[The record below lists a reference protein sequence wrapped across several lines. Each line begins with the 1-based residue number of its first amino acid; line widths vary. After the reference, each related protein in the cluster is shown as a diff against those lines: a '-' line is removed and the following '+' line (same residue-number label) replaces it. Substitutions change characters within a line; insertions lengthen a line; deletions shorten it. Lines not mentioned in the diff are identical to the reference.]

1 MNIFQK
7 FTLRAL
13 KKNRVRTLVTII
25 GIIISMAMFTAVVES
40 VYSAVQF
47 LIRNE
52 EAASGA
58 FHGYYNDMTA
68 GEADMLAEQKGID
81 KTSKLRTVG
90 WSMIRRDDTYKP
102 YILICAADENIDE
115 LISVRMLDGRMPQ
128 NENEIALPVHL
139 LSAYSD
145 GVKIG
150 DTLTLPVGRRVSEDG
165 DTLGANDYLLYKV
178 KTDDTSSSSDGS
190 KESDGSNGTDES
202 GKITDVS
209 DYRIQWEESIADTKD
224 INYTVVGIFERLD
237 RTIEYYDSPG
247 YTALTY
253 DGGASGGADTDAY
266 ADSYRVFFTVDDP
279 RSFGKY
285 VAAHPQNCDLH
296 RHGDLLNYYGSFANS
311 SISQVAT
318 GMVTVL
324 FLLIF
329 FGSVSLIYNSFSI
342 SVGERTRQF
351 GMLKSVGA
359 TGRQIRGS
367 VIFEV
372 LVLCGVGIPLG
383 MIAGCAG
390 IGVTFWCLKD
400 QFGFLATSAT
410 AADGLVEMHLAITP
424 AGLLLAALVCLF
436 TALVSAWIPAR
447 RAMKLSPVEAIRQ
460 SADVKLRRR
469 DVRSSPITKL
479 LFGFE
484 GMMAAKNFSR
494 NRKRYRSTVISI
506 FLSVT
511 LFVSASSFCA
521 YLTDAAGT
529 YSTNEGI
536 DLGYYHWKTADSVDD
551 TPTADEMYEKL
562 CAVEGVRQSTK
573 YKFSMFDFKLSR
585 ADADPQ
591 LIKNAAI
598 FNAEEVGDDA
608 FFMSGYVVFL
618 DDDSFREFCTQ
629 NKLNADAY
637 YDSEAP
643 QAILCGDLKVKNY
656 ENGASH
662 IYKTSVVKSAS
673 LPLTVN
679 VKSYRTIDGYSL
691 IETREDDSGK
701 ETYYYYDIAYV
712 KEVQESGEGYDRS
725 KAIALS
731 EDEAFVDIPVR
742 VAAATEARPMVA
754 DIAGEMC
761 FVYPLSMHDALY
773 HDVFNINTITSQRT
787 NFAFAVDDY
796 KAAAED
802 MRRILISSGI
812 NESYLYNYS
821 AELESERMLVRVI
834 NVFAWGFIVLISMIA
849 MVNMFNTI
857 STNILLRRREFAML
871 RSVGMTSRGL
881 KKMMNYEC
889 IKYGAKGLIL
899 GLPTALAITFVI
911 YNINQTAY
919 SAEFYVPWYSI
930 VIAIASVF
938 LVVFATMLYTMR
950 TIRDDNTIDA
960 LKNENL

>member
-1 MNIFQK
+1 MSIFQK

-52 EAASGA
+52 VAASGA
-58 FHGYYNDMTA
+58 FHGYYTNMSA
-68 GEADMLAEQKGID
+68 SEAEALAVQEGIH

-90 WSMIRRDDTYKP
+90 WSVIRRDDIQKP
-102 YILICAADENIDE
+102 YLLICAADSNIDE

-128 NENEIALPVHL
+128 NEKEIALPTHL
-139 LSAYSD
+139 MRAYSD
-145 GVKIG
+145 GVKVG
-150 DTLTLPVGRRVSEDG
+150 DTLTLSVGQRVNEYG
-165 DTLGANDYLLYKV
+165 DTLGANDYLLYSV
-178 KTDDTSSSSDGS
+178 KATSDSDGS
-190 KESDGSNGTDES
+190 KWTEKTDDSGES
-202 GKITDVS
+202 GEIAEVAADDS
-209 DYRIQWEESIADTKD
+209 ILWQESIVDTKD
-224 INYTVVGIFERLD
+224 ISYTVVGIFERLD

-253 DGGASGGADTDAY
+253 DGDASSSADIDADG
-266 ADSYRVFFTVDDP
+266 DSYRVFFTLDDP
-279 RSFGKY
+279 RGFGKY
-285 VAAHPQNCDLH
+285 VAAHPQSGDLR
-296 RHGDLLNYYGSFANS
+296 RHGSLLNYYGSFANS
-311 SISQVAT
+311 STGKVAT

-367 VIFEV
+367 VIFEA
-372 LVLCGVGIPLG
+372 LVLCGVGIPIG
-383 MIAGCAG
+383 MIAGCVG
-390 IGVTFWCLKD
+390 IGVTFWCLRD
-400 QFGFLATSAT
+400 QFGFLVTST
-410 AADGLVEMHLAITP
+410 SGAAGAVEMHLAITP

-436 TALVSAWIPAR
+436 TALVSAWMPAR

-469 DVRSSPITKL
+469 DVRSSPITKW

-511 LFVSASSFCA
+511 LFISASSFCS
-521 YLTDAAGT
+521 YLTDAAGA

-536 DLGYYHWKTADSVDD
+536 DLGYTHWKTADSVDN

-573 YKFSMFDFKLSR
+573 YKFSMFDFMLSR

-591 LIKNAAI
+591 LIKNAEI
-598 FNAEEVGDDA
+598 FNAEEIGDDA
-608 FFMSGYVVFL
+608 FFMSGQVVFL

-637 YDSEAP
+637 YDREAP
-643 QAILCGDLKVKNY
+643 QAILCGDLKVKYY

-662 IYKTSVVKSAS
+662 VYKTSVVKSTS

-679 VKSYRTIDGYSL
+679 VKSYRNIDGYSL
-691 IETREDDSGK
+691 METRWDGSDK
-701 ETYYYYDIAYV
+701 ETYYYYENAYV
-712 KEVQESGEGYDRS
+712 KEVRESGEGYDRS
-725 KAIALS
+725 KAIVLG
-731 EDEAFVDIPVR
+731 EDEAIVETPVR

-761 FVYPLSMHDALY
+761 FVYPISMHDVLY
-773 HDVFNINTITSQRT
+773 RDVFNINTITSQRT
-787 NFAFAVDDY
+787 SFAFAVDDY
-796 KAAAED
+796 KSAAED
-802 MRRILISSGI
+802 MRRILLSNGI
-812 NESYLYNYS
+812 DEAYLYNYS
-821 AELESERMLVRVI
+821 EELEAERMLVRVI

-889 IKYGAKGLIL
+889 IKYGTRGLIF
-899 GLPTALAITFVI
+899 GLPAALVITFAI
-911 YNINQTAY
+911 YNINQVAY
-919 SAEFYVPWYSI
+919 SAEFYIPWYSI
-930 VIAIASVF
+930 AISIGSVF

-950 TIRDDNTIDA
+950 MIRDDNTIDA